1 MPPERQQGS
10 DTSVKRKS
18 SRRQQGG
25 ATIHDVARHAGVSS
39 MTVSR
44 VINGE
49 TGVRPNTRSIVDAAI
64 RELNFAPNPA
74 ARTLAAAG
82 ITRIGLLY
90 SSIPSAA
97 YRSEFLVGALDQ
109 CSQVNAQLI
118 VRKHHPGTDDED
130 AADMLIEAKV
140 DGAILPAPLGDCEPL
155 VNKLRR
161 AKIAMIAAGSIRP
174 APSLPSIGID
184 DFGAAREMSLHL
196 VSLGHRRIGHISGRP
211 NHASTGL
218 RLAGYKSALNQVGIN
233 IDDSLIVG
241 GNYTY
246 LSGLEAAEQL
256 LALANPPT
264 AVFASNDDM
273 AAATVAVA
281 HRRGLDVPAD
291 LSVCG
296 FDDTPLATTI
306 WPELTTIRQP
316 VSTMAEQAIM
326 ILMDLIR
333 QQREGLAPDVPHRLL
348 NFELIRRQ
356 SDSAPKVRPSVE
368 VHARRA

>member
-1 MPPERQQGS
+1 
-10 DTSVKRKS
+10 VKRKS

-49 TGVRPNTRSIVDAAI
+49 KSVRPNTRSIVDAAI

-82 ITRIGLLY
+82 VTRIGLLY
-90 SSIPSAA
+90 SIPNAA
-97 YRSEFLVGALDQ
+97 YLSEFLVGALDQ
-109 CSQVNAQLI
+109 CSQANAQLI
-118 VRKHHPGTDDED
+118 VKKHKPGNKPE
-130 AADMLIEAKV
+130 AAAKMLIDARV
-140 DGAILPAPLGDCEPL
+140 DGVILPPPLGDAQAL
-155 VNKLRR
+155 IDKLRQ
-161 AKIAMIAAGSIRP
+161 AGIVIVTTGSIRP
-174 APSLPSIGID
+174 APTLASIGID
-184 DFGAAREMSLHL
+184 DFGAAHAMTRHL
-196 VSLGHRRIGHISGRP
+196 MSLGHRRIGFISGLG
-211 NHASTGL
+211 NHASSGL
-218 RLAGYKSALNQVGIN
+218 RLAGYRAALGEAGLPA
-233 IDDSLIVG
+233 DETLIAS
-241 GNYTY
+241 GNFTY
-246 LSGLEAAEQL
+246 HSGLEAAEKL
-256 LALANPPT
+256 LAMEPPPT
-264 AVFASNDDM
+264 AIFASNDDM

-316 VSTMAEQAIM
+316 VAAMSQQAVM
-326 ILMDLIR
+326 MVMDLIR
-333 QQREGLAPDVPHRLL
+333 QHREGEAAEVPHRLL

-356 SDSAPKVRPSVE
+356 SDAAPKRRPPVTVS
-368 VHARRA
+368 AKRA

>member
-1 MPPERQQGS
+1 M
-10 DTSVKRKS
+10 KRKA

-49 TGVRPNTRSIVDAAI
+49 KGVRPNTRSIVDAAI
-64 RELNFAPNPA
+64 RELNYAPNPA
-74 ARTLAAAG
+74 ARTLAAAD

-118 VRKHHPGTDDED
+118 VRKHHPGTDDEE
-130 AADMLIEAKV
+130 AADMLIESNV
-140 DGAILPAPLGDCEPL
+140 DGVILPAPLGDCQPL
-155 VNKLRR
+155 VDKLRK
-161 AKIAMIAAGSIRP
+161 ANIAMIAAGSIRP

-184 DFGAAREMSLHL
+184 DFGAAREMTLHL
-196 VSLGHRRIGHISGRP
+196 VSLGHRRIGHISGKP
-211 NHASTGL
+211 NHAAKGL
-218 RLAGYKSALNQVGIN
+218 RLDGYKSALKQVGIEV
-233 IDDSLIVG
+233 DESLIVG
-241 GNYTY
+241 GNFTY
-246 LSGLEAAEQL
+246 HSGLEAAEQL
-256 LALANPPT
+256 LALEDRPT

-281 HRRGLDVPAD
+281 HRHGLDVPAD

-316 VSTMAEQAIM
+316 VACMAEQAVTM
-326 ILMDLIR
+326 LMDIIR
-333 QQREGLAPDVPHRLL
+333 QKREGIATEVPHRLL

-356 SDSAPKVRPSVE
+356 SDAAPKRRPTVK
-368 VHARRA
+368 VLARA